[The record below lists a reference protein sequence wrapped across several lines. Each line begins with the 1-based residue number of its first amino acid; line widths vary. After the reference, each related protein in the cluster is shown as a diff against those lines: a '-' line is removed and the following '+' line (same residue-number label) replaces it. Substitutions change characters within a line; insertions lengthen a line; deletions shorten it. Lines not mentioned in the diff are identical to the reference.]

1 MYESVSYITKMSFV
15 ATSERN
21 LLVIHNTM
29 AAKIKS
35 FKRLFIKKGL
45 MMRTYEYINWL
56 HTTSDYTGISEMI
69 TQLYSDLPPNWTMR
83 YGKYM
88 DLINYCMFLGLYR
101 YKLDENDGKRLGLDC
116 IAGLNTSHELGS
128 AIEAKIRTIMNLD

>member
-1 MYESVSYITKMSFV
+1 MSFV
-15 ATSERN
+15 TTSERN
-21 LLVIHNTM
+21 LLAIHNTM
-29 AAKIKS
+29 ATKIKS

-45 MMRTYEYINWL
+45 MMRTFDYINWL

-88 DLINYCMFLGLYR
+88 DLINYCMFLELYR

-116 IAGLNTSHELGS
+116 IASLNTSHELGS